1 MRAILQLKPLLT
13 IHLNAK
19 SQSSLK
25 NKITLKNKLNHARI
39 ILEFIPSLI
48 YFLIQK
54 VSVLKHLA
62 PLIHIPFKALWLGT
76 ALSMFLSLNLNA
88 EENPTKTEPK
98 SAKGV
103 KNKPKSPVTKVMM
116 TNCDNIKDFN
126 AKQKEVLKAA
136 YQFGSKENLG
146 YEMAGIAW
154 KESCAGTY
162 KINFSDPSAG
172 IYHAYIPSVLKS
184 YGHNNSPFLRNVM
197 GELLI
202 KDDAFASE
210 VALKELLYWKT
221 RYHDNL
227 KDMIKSYNKGS
238 RWEKNEKAN
247 ADAEKYYEEI
257 QDKIRRL
264 KESKIFD
271 SQSSNDQEL
280 QKSANSNLDLD
291 PIGNA
296 MPQTLAKTETKET
309 QIEETQTQKSQEM
322 KEAASEQAIKKPLEK
337 EKDKPM
343 YFAQINSSADFA
355 PAKKSPKKPAKASPK
370 RSSKNNI
377 SVKNNTKTASKSK
390 EVCKN
395 CSPGQRNAIL
405 ANHITLMQEL

>member
-1 MRAILQLKPLLT
+1 M
-13 IHLNAK
+13 
-19 SQSSLK
+19 
-25 NKITLKNKLNHARI
+25 
-39 ILEFIPSLI
+39 
-48 YFLIQK
+48 
-54 VSVLKHLA
+54 KHLT
-62 PLIHIPFKALWLGT
+62 PLTHTLFKALWLGV
-76 ALSMFLSLNLNA
+76 ALSASLSLAAA
-88 EENPTKTEPK
+88 ESPTKTEPK
-98 SAKGV
+98 PAKGV

-116 TNCDNIKDFN
+116 TNCDNLKDFN
-126 AKQKEVLKAA
+126 TKQKEVLKAA

-154 KESCAGTY
+154 KESCAGVY

-172 IYHAYIPSVLKS
+172 VYHSYIPSVLKS
-184 YGHNNSPFLRNVM
+184 YGHNDSPFLRNVM

-202 KDDAFASE
+202 KDDAFASQ

-238 RWEKNEKAN
+238 RWEKNEKSN
-247 ADAEKYYEEI
+247 AEAEKYYEEI
-257 QDKIRRL
+257 QDRIRRL

-309 QIEETQTQKSQEM
+309 QTEEAQAEKPREM
-322 KEAASEQAIKKPLEK
+322 KEATSEQITNKPEK
-337 EKDKPM
+337 AKDKPM
-343 YFAQINSSADFA
+343 YFAQINSADFTT
-355 PAKKSPKKPAKASPK
+355 AKKSPKKPAKASPK

-377 SVKNNTKTASKSK
+377 KNNVKSNTKTASKK
-390 EVCKN
+390 QEVCKN

>member
-1 MRAILQLKPLLT
+1 M
-13 IHLNAK
+13 
-19 SQSSLK
+19 
-25 NKITLKNKLNHARI
+25 
-39 ILEFIPSLI
+39 
-48 YFLIQK
+48 
-54 VSVLKHLA
+54 KHLT
-62 PLIHIPFKALWLGT
+62 PLTHTIFKALWLGA
-76 ALSMFLSLNLNA
+76 ALSASLSLAAA
-88 EENPTKTEPK
+88 ESPTKTEPK
-98 SAKGV
+98 PAKGV

-126 AKQKEVLKAA
+126 TKQKEVLKSA

-154 KESCAGTY
+154 KESCAGVY

-172 IYHAYIPSVLKS
+172 VYHSYIPSVLKS
-184 YGHNNSPFLRNVM
+184 YGHNDSPFLRNVM

-238 RWEKNEKAN
+238 RWEKNEKSN
-247 ADAEKYYEEI
+247 AEAEKYYEEI
-257 QDKIRRL
+257 QDRIRRL

-271 SQSSNDQEL
+271 SQSNNDQEL

-296 MPQTLAKTETKET
+296 MPQTLAAQKS
-309 QIEETQTQKSQEM
+309 QIEKSQIEQTQAEKSQEM
-322 KEAASEQAIKKPLEK
+322 EEATSEQTKSKPEK
-337 EKDKPM
+337 AKDKPM
-343 YFAQINSSADFA
+343 YFAQINSADFT
-355 PAKKSPKKPAKASPK
+355 PAKKRSQKPAKASQK
-370 RSSKNNI
+370 RSFKNNI
-377 SVKNNTKTASKSK
+377 KNNVKNNAKTASKK
-390 EVCKN
+390 QEVCKN

>member
-1 MRAILQLKPLLT
+1 M
-13 IHLNAK
+13 
-19 SQSSLK
+19 
-25 NKITLKNKLNHARI
+25 
-39 ILEFIPSLI
+39 
-48 YFLIQK
+48 
-54 VSVLKHLA
+54 KHLT
-62 PLIHIPFKALWLGT
+62 PLTHTIFKALLLGT
-76 ALSMFLSLNLNA
+76 ALNASLSLVAA
-88 EENPTKTEPK
+88 ESPTKTEPK
-98 SAKGV
+98 PAKGA

-154 KESCAGTY
+154 KESCAGVY

-172 IYHAYIPSVLKS
+172 VYHSYIPSVLKS
-184 YGHNNSPFLRNVM
+184 YGHNDSPFLRNVM

-238 RWEKNEKAN
+238 RWEKNEKSN

-257 QDKIRRL
+257 QDRIRRL

-296 MPQTLAKTETKET
+296 MPQTLAKTE
-309 QIEETQTQKSQEM
+309 QTQAEKSQEM
-322 KEAASEQAIKKPLEK
+322 KEATSEQTKSKPEK
-337 EKDKPM
+337 AKDKPM
-343 YFAQINSSADFA
+343 YLAQINSADFT
-355 PAKKSPKKPAKASPK
+355 PAKKSPKKPAKVSPK

-377 SVKNNTKTASKSK
+377 KKNNVKNNTKTASKK
-390 EVCKN
+390 QEVCKN

-405 ANHITLMQEL
+405 ANRITLMQEL

>member
-1 MRAILQLKPLLT
+1 M
-13 IHLNAK
+13 
-19 SQSSLK
+19 
-25 NKITLKNKLNHARI
+25 
-39 ILEFIPSLI
+39 
-48 YFLIQK
+48 
-54 VSVLKHLA
+54 KHLT
-62 PLIHIPFKALWLGT
+62 PLTHTIFKALLLGT
-76 ALSMFLSLNLNA
+76 ALSASLSLA
-88 EENPTKTEPK
+88 ATESPTKTEPK
-98 SAKGV
+98 SSKEV

-116 TNCDNIKDFN
+116 TNCDNLKDFN

-154 KESCAGTY
+154 KESCAGVY

-172 IYHAYIPSVLKS
+172 VYHSYIPSVLKS
-184 YGHNNSPFLRNVM
+184 YGHNDSPFLRNVM

-202 KDDAFASE
+202 KNDAFASE

-238 RWEKNEKAN
+238 RWERSEKSN
-247 ADAEKYYEEI
+247 TEAEKYYEEI
-257 QDKIRRL
+257 QDRIRRL

-296 MPQTLAKTETKET
+296 MPQTLAKTEAKET
-309 QIEETQTQKSQEM
+309 QTEKTQAEKSQEM
-322 KEAASEQAIKKPLEK
+322 KEATSEQTTSKPEK
-337 EKDKPM
+337 AKDKPM
-343 YFAQINSSADFA
+343 YLAQINSTDFT
-355 PAKKSPKKPAKASPK
+355 PTKKSPKKPVKVSPK
-370 RSSKNNI
+370 RSPKNN
-377 SVKNNTKTASKSK
+377 KNNVKSSAKTASKK
-390 EVCKN
+390 QEVCKN

>member
-1 MRAILQLKPLLT
+1 M
-13 IHLNAK
+13 
-19 SQSSLK
+19 
-25 NKITLKNKLNHARI
+25 
-39 ILEFIPSLI
+39 
-48 YFLIQK
+48 
-54 VSVLKHLA
+54 KHLT
-62 PLIHIPFKALWLGT
+62 PLTHTIFKALLLGT
-76 ALSMFLSLNLNA
+76 ALSASLSLAAA
-88 EENPTKTEPK
+88 ESPAKTEPK

-116 TNCDNIKDFN
+116 TNCDSIKDFN

-146 YEMAGIAW
+146 YEMASIAW
-154 KESCAGTY
+154 KESCAGVY

-172 IYHAYIPSVLKS
+172 VYHSYIPSVLKS
-184 YGHNNSPFLRNVM
+184 YGHNDSPFLRNVM

-210 VALKELLYWKT
+210 VALKELLYWRT

-227 KDMIKSYNKGS
+227 KGMIKSYNKGS
-238 RWEKNEKAN
+238 RWERSEKSN
-247 ADAEKYYEEI
+247 AEAEKYYEDI
-257 QDKIRRL
+257 QDRIRRL

-296 MPQTLAKTETKET
+296 MPQTLAKTEAKET
-309 QIEETQTQKSQEM
+309 QTEETQAEKSQEV
-322 KEAASEQAIKKPLEK
+322 KEATSEQTKSKPEK
-337 EKDKPM
+337 AKDKPM
-343 YFAQINSSADFA
+343 YLAQINSADFT
-355 PAKKSPKKPAKASPK
+355 PAKKSSQKPAKVSPK
-370 RSSKNNI
+370 RFSKNNI
-377 SVKNNTKTASKSK
+377 NNIKSHPKTASKNSK
-390 EVCKN
+390 KQEVCKN

>member
-1 MRAILQLKPLLT
+1 M
-13 IHLNAK
+13 
-19 SQSSLK
+19 
-25 NKITLKNKLNHARI
+25 
-39 ILEFIPSLI
+39 
-48 YFLIQK
+48 
-54 VSVLKHLA
+54 KHLT
-62 PLIHIPFKALWLGT
+62 PLTHTLFKALWLGT
-76 ALSMFLSLNLNA
+76 VLSASLSLVAA
-88 EENPTKTEPK
+88 ESPTKTEPK

-103 KNKPKSPVTKVMM
+103 KNKPKSPVTNVMM

-154 KESCAGTY
+154 KESCAGVY

-172 IYHAYIPSVLKS
+172 VYHSYIPSVLKS
-184 YGHNNSPFLRNVM
+184 YGHNDSPFLRNVM

-238 RWEKNEKAN
+238 RWEKNEKSN

-296 MPQTLAKTETKET
+296 MPQTLAKTETQKT
-309 QIEETQTQKSQEM
+309 QIEKSQIEEAQTQKSQEM
-322 KEAASEQAIKKPLEK
+322 KEAASERAINKPLEK

-343 YFAQINSSADFA
+343 YFAQINNADFA

-377 SVKNNTKTASKSK
+377 SVKSNTKTASKSK

>member
-1 MRAILQLKPLLT
+1 M
-13 IHLNAK
+13 
-19 SQSSLK
+19 
-25 NKITLKNKLNHARI
+25 
-39 ILEFIPSLI
+39 
-48 YFLIQK
+48 
-54 VSVLKHLA
+54 KHLT
-62 PLIHIPFKALWLGT
+62 PLTHTIFKALWLGT
-76 ALSMFLSLNLNA
+76 ALSASLSLSA
-88 EENPTKTEPK
+88 TESPTKTEPK

-154 KESCAGTY
+154 KESCAGVY

-172 IYHAYIPSVLKS
+172 VYHSYIPSVLKS
-184 YGHNNSPFLRNVM
+184 YGHNDSPFLRNVM

-238 RWEKNEKAN
+238 RWEKNEKSN
-247 ADAEKYYEEI
+247 ADAEKYYKEI
-257 QDKIRRL
+257 QDRIRRL

-291 PIGNA
+291 PIGST
-296 MPQTLAKTETKET
+296 MPQTLAAQKS
-309 QIEETQTQKSQEM
+309 QIEKSQIEQTQAEKSQEM
-322 KEAASEQAIKKPLEK
+322 EEATSEQTTSKPEK
-337 EKDKPM
+337 AKDKPM
-343 YFAQINSSADFA
+343 YLAQINSADFT
-355 PAKKSPKKPAKASPK
+355 PAKKSPKKPAKVSSK
-370 RSSKNNI
+370 RSHKNNI
-377 SVKNNTKTASKSK
+377 KNNVKSNTKTASKK
-390 EVCKN
+390 QEVCKN

>member
-1 MRAILQLKPLLT
+1 M
-13 IHLNAK
+13 
-19 SQSSLK
+19 
-25 NKITLKNKLNHARI
+25 
-39 ILEFIPSLI
+39 
-48 YFLIQK
+48 
-54 VSVLKHLA
+54 KHLT
-62 PLIHIPFKALWLGT
+62 PLTHTLFKALWLGAT
-76 ALSMFLSLNLNA
+76 LSASLSLSA
-88 EENPTKTEPK
+88 TENPTKTEPK
-98 SAKGV
+98 PAKGV

-116 TNCDNIKDFN
+116 TNCDNLKDFN

-257 QDKIRRL
+257 QDRIRRL

-296 MPQTLAKTETKET
+296 MPQTLAQTETKKT
-309 QIEETQTQKSQEM
+309 QIEETQAEKPQEM
-322 KEAASEQAIKKPLEK
+322 KEATSEQITNKPEK
-337 EKDKPM
+337 AKDKPM
-343 YFAQINSSADFA
+343 YLAQINSADFA

-370 RSSKNNI
+370 HSTKNNF
-377 SVKNNTKTASKSK
+377 KNNVKSSTKTASKSK

>member
-1 MRAILQLKPLLT
+1 M
-13 IHLNAK
+13 
-19 SQSSLK
+19 
-25 NKITLKNKLNHARI
+25 
-39 ILEFIPSLI
+39 
-48 YFLIQK
+48 
-54 VSVLKHLA
+54 KHLT
-62 PLIHIPFKALWLGT
+62 PLTHTLFKALWLGT
-76 ALSMFLSLNLNA
+76 VLSASLSLVAA
-88 EENPTKTEPK
+88 ESPTKTEPK
-98 SAKGV
+98 PAKGV

-116 TNCDNIKDFN
+116 TNCDNLKDFN

-154 KESCAGTY
+154 KESCAGVY

-172 IYHAYIPSVLKS
+172 VYHSYIPSVLKS
-184 YGHNNSPFLRNVM
+184 YGHNDSPFLRNVM

-238 RWEKNEKAN
+238 RWEKNEKSN

-257 QDKIRRL
+257 QDRIRRL

-296 MPQTLAKTETKET
+296 MPQTLAAQKSQIEKS
-309 QIEETQTQKSQEM
+309 QIEETQAEKPQEM
-322 KEAASEQAIKKPLEK
+322 KEATSEQTANKPEK
-337 EKDKPM
+337 AKDKPM
-343 YFAQINSSADFA
+343 YLAQINSTDFT
-355 PAKKSPKKPAKASPK
+355 PAKKSPKKPAKVSPK

-377 SVKNNTKTASKSK
+377 NNTKSHAKTASKNSK
-390 EVCKN
+390 KQEVCKN

>member
-1 MRAILQLKPLLT
+1 M
-13 IHLNAK
+13 
-19 SQSSLK
+19 
-25 NKITLKNKLNHARI
+25 
-39 ILEFIPSLI
+39 
-48 YFLIQK
+48 
-54 VSVLKHLA
+54 KHLT
-62 PLIHIPFKALWLGT
+62 PLTHTIFKALLLGT
-76 ALSMFLSLNLNA
+76 ALSASLSLA
-88 EENPTKTEPK
+88 ATESPTKTEPK

-103 KNKPKSPVTKVMM
+103 KNKLKSPVTKVMM
-116 TNCDNIKDFN
+116 TNCDSIKDFN

-154 KESCAGTY
+154 KESCAGVY

-172 IYHAYIPSVLKS
+172 VYHSYIPSVLKS
-184 YGHNNSPFLRNVM
+184 YGHNDSPFLRNVM

-202 KDDAFASE
+202 KNDAFASE

-238 RWEKNEKAN
+238 RWEKNEKSN

-257 QDKIRRL
+257 QDRIRRL

-296 MPQTLAKTETKET
+296 MPQTLAKTEAKET
-309 QIEETQTQKSQEM
+309 QTEQTQAEKSQEM
-322 KEAASEQAIKKPLEK
+322 KEATSEQTTSKPEK
-337 EKDKPM
+337 AKDKPM
-343 YFAQINSSADFA
+343 YLAQINSTDFT
-355 PAKKSPKKPAKASPK
+355 PAKKSPKKTAKVSPK
-370 RSSKNNI
+370 RTPKNNKNN
-377 SVKNNTKTASKSK
+377 VKSNTKTASKK
-390 EVCKN
+390 QEVCKN

>member
-1 MRAILQLKPLLT
+1 M
-13 IHLNAK
+13 
-19 SQSSLK
+19 
-25 NKITLKNKLNHARI
+25 
-39 ILEFIPSLI
+39 
-48 YFLIQK
+48 
-54 VSVLKHLA
+54 KHLT
-62 PLIHIPFKALWLGT
+62 PLTHTLFKALWLGA
-76 ALSMFLSLNLNA
+76 ALNASLSLVAA
-88 EENPTKTEPK
+88 ESPTKTESKPT
-98 SAKGV
+98 KGV

-116 TNCDNIKDFN
+116 TNCDNLKDFN

-154 KESCAGTY
+154 KESCAGVY

-172 IYHAYIPSVLKS
+172 VYHSYIPSVLKS
-184 YGHNNSPFLRNVM
+184 YGHNDSPFLRNVM

-202 KDDAFASE
+202 KDDAFASQ

-238 RWEKNEKAN
+238 RWEKNEKSN

-257 QDKIRRL
+257 QDRIRRL

-280 QKSANSNLDLD
+280 QKSINSNLDLD

-296 MPQTLAKTETKET
+296 MPQTLAQTETKKT
-309 QIEETQTQKSQEM
+309 QIEETQAEKPQEM
-322 KEAASEQAIKKPLEK
+322 KKTTSEQITNKPEK
-337 EKDKPM
+337 AKDKPM
-343 YFAQINSSADFA
+343 YLAQINSTDFT
-355 PAKKSPKKPAKASPK
+355 PAKKSPKKPAKVSQK
-370 RSSKNNI
+370 RTPKNNI
-377 SVKNNTKTASKSK
+377 KNNTKSHAKTASKNSKNK

>member
-1 MRAILQLKPLLT
+1 M
-13 IHLNAK
+13 
-19 SQSSLK
+19 
-25 NKITLKNKLNHARI
+25 
-39 ILEFIPSLI
+39 
-48 YFLIQK
+48 
-54 VSVLKHLA
+54 KHLT
-62 PLIHIPFKALWLGT
+62 PLTHTLFKALWLGT
-76 ALSMFLSLNLNA
+76 VLSASLSLVAA
-88 EENPTKTEPK
+88 ESPTKTEPK
-98 SAKGV
+98 PAKGV

-116 TNCDNIKDFN
+116 TNCDNLKDFN

-154 KESCAGTY
+154 KESCAGVY

-172 IYHAYIPSVLKS
+172 VYHSYIPSVLKS
-184 YGHNNSPFLRNVM
+184 YGHNDSPFLRNVM

-202 KDDAFASE
+202 KDDAFASQ

-238 RWEKNEKAN
+238 RWEKNEKSN
-247 ADAEKYYEEI
+247 AEAEKYYEEI
-257 QDKIRRL
+257 QDRIRRL

-296 MPQTLAKTETKET
+296 MPQTLAAQKT
-309 QIEETQTQKSQEM
+309 QIEKSQTEETQAEKSQEM
-322 KEAASEQAIKKPLEK
+322 KEATSEQTASKPEK
-337 EKDKPM
+337 AKDKPM
-343 YFAQINSSADFA
+343 YLAQINSADFT

-377 SVKNNTKTASKSK
+377 KNNVKSNTKTASKSK

>member
-1 MRAILQLKPLLT
+1 M
-13 IHLNAK
+13 
-19 SQSSLK
+19 
-25 NKITLKNKLNHARI
+25 
-39 ILEFIPSLI
+39 
-48 YFLIQK
+48 
-54 VSVLKHLA
+54 KHLT
-62 PLIHIPFKALWLGT
+62 PLTHTLFKALWLGVV
-76 ALSMFLSLNLNA
+76 LSVSLSLVAA
-88 EENPTKTEPK
+88 ESPTKTEPK
-98 SAKGV
+98 PAKGV

-116 TNCDNIKDFN
+116 TNCDNLKDFN

-154 KESCAGTY
+154 KESCAGVY

-172 IYHAYIPSVLKS
+172 VYHSYIPSVLKS
-184 YGHNNSPFLRNVM
+184 YGHNDSPFLRNVM

-227 KDMIKSYNKGS
+227 KDIIKSYNKGS
-238 RWEKNEKAN
+238 RWEKNEKSN

-257 QDKIRRL
+257 QDRIRRL

-322 KEAASEQAIKKPLEK
+322 KEATSEQTANKPEK
-337 EKDKPM
+337 AKDKPM
-343 YFAQINSSADFA
+343 YLAQINSTDFT
-355 PAKKSPKKPAKASPK
+355 PTKKSPKKPAKASPK

-377 SVKNNTKTASKSK
+377 NNIKSHTKTASKNSK
-390 EVCKN
+390 KQEVCKN

>member
-1 MRAILQLKPLLT
+1 M
-13 IHLNAK
+13 
-19 SQSSLK
+19 
-25 NKITLKNKLNHARI
+25 
-39 ILEFIPSLI
+39 
-48 YFLIQK
+48 
-54 VSVLKHLA
+54 KHLT
-62 PLIHIPFKALWLGT
+62 PLTHTIFKALLLGT
-76 ALSMFLSLNLNA
+76 ALSTFLSLNLNA
-88 EENPTKTEPK
+88 EESPTKTEPK
-98 SAKGV
+98 PAKGV

-116 TNCDNIKDFN
+116 TNCDNLKDFN

-257 QDKIRRL
+257 QDRIRRL

-309 QIEETQTQKSQEM
+309 QIEEAQTQKPQEM

-343 YFAQINSSADFA
+343 YFAQINSSDFTS
-355 PAKKSPKKPAKASPK
+355 AKKSPKKPAKASPK
-370 RSSKNNI
+370 RSSKNNTK
-377 SVKNNTKTASKSK
+377 SHAKTASKNSK
-390 EVCKN
+390 NKEMCKN

>member
-1 MRAILQLKPLLT
+1 M
-13 IHLNAK
+13 
-19 SQSSLK
+19 
-25 NKITLKNKLNHARI
+25 
-39 ILEFIPSLI
+39 
-48 YFLIQK
+48 
-54 VSVLKHLA
+54 KHLT
-62 PLIHIPFKALWLGT
+62 PLTHTIFKALLLGT
-76 ALSMFLSLNLNA
+76 ALNASLSLA
-88 EENPTKTEPK
+88 ATESPTKTEPK
-98 SAKGV
+98 PAKGV

-116 TNCDNIKDFN
+116 TNCDNLKDFN

-154 KESCAGTY
+154 KESCAGVY

-172 IYHAYIPSVLKS
+172 VYHSYIPSVLKS
-184 YGHNNSPFLRNVM
+184 YGHNDSPFLRNVM

-238 RWEKNEKAN
+238 RWEKNEKSN

-296 MPQTLAKTETKET
+296 MPQALIAKET
-309 QIEETQTQKSQEM
+309 QIEETQAEKPQEM
-322 KEAASEQAIKKPLEK
+322 KEVTSEQTTSKPEK
-337 EKDKPM
+337 AKDKPM
-343 YFAQINSSADFA
+343 YFAQINSADFT
-355 PAKKSPKKPAKASPK
+355 PAKKSPKKPAKVNQK

-377 SVKNNTKTASKSK
+377 KNNTKNNTKTASKK
-390 EVCKN
+390 QEVCKN

>member
-1 MRAILQLKPLLT
+1 M
-13 IHLNAK
+13 
-19 SQSSLK
+19 
-25 NKITLKNKLNHARI
+25 
-39 ILEFIPSLI
+39 
-48 YFLIQK
+48 
-54 VSVLKHLA
+54 KHLT
-62 PLIHIPFKALWLGT
+62 PLTHTLFKALWLGA
-76 ALSMFLSLNLNA
+76 ALSTSLSLVAA
-88 EENPTKTEPK
+88 ESPTKTEPK
-98 SAKGV
+98 PTKGV

-116 TNCDNIKDFN
+116 TNCDNLKDFN

-154 KESCAGTY
+154 KESCAGVY

-172 IYHAYIPSVLKS
+172 VYHSYIPSVLKS
-184 YGHNNSPFLRNVM
+184 YGHNDSPFLRNVM

-238 RWEKNEKAN
+238 RWEKNEKSN

-257 QDKIRRL
+257 QDRIRRL

-271 SQSSNDQEL
+271 SQSSNDQKL

-296 MPQTLAKTETKET
+296 MPQTLATQKSQIEKS
-309 QIEETQTQKSQEM
+309 QIEETQAEKPQEM
-322 KEAASEQAIKKPLEK
+322 KEATSEQITNKPEK
-337 EKDKPM
+337 AKDKPM
-343 YFAQINSSADFA
+343 YLAQISSADFT
-355 PAKKSPKKPAKASPK
+355 PTKKSPKKPAKASPK

-377 SVKNNTKTASKSK
+377 NNIKSHTKTASKNSKNK

>member
-1 MRAILQLKPLLT
+1 M
-13 IHLNAK
+13 
-19 SQSSLK
+19 
-25 NKITLKNKLNHARI
+25 
-39 ILEFIPSLI
+39 
-48 YFLIQK
+48 
-54 VSVLKHLA
+54 KHLT
-62 PLIHIPFKALWLGT
+62 PLTHTIFKALLLGT
-76 ALSMFLSLNLNA
+76 ALSASLSLVAA
-88 EENPTKTEPK
+88 ESPTKTESKP
-98 SAKGV
+98 AKGV

-154 KESCAGTY
+154 KESCAGVY

-172 IYHAYIPSVLKS
+172 VYHSYIPSVLKS
-184 YGHNNSPFLRNVM
+184 YGHNDSPFLRNVM

-238 RWEKNEKAN
+238 RWEKNEKSN

-257 QDKIRRL
+257 QDRIRRL

-280 QKSANSNLDLD
+280 QKSASSNLDLD

-296 MPQTLAKTETKET
+296 MPQTLATQKSQIEKS
-309 QIEETQTQKSQEM
+309 QIEETQAEKPQEM
-322 KEAASEQAIKKPLEK
+322 KEATSEQTTNKPEK
-337 EKDKPM
+337 AKDKPM
-343 YFAQINSSADFA
+343 YLAQINSTDFT
-355 PAKKSPKKPAKASPK
+355 PAKKSPKKPAKVSQK
-370 RSSKNNI
+370 RSFKNN
-377 SVKNNTKTASKSK
+377 VKNNTKNNTKTASKK
-390 EVCKN
+390 QEVCKN

-405 ANHITLMQEL
+405 ANRITLMQEL

>member
-1 MRAILQLKPLLT
+1 M
-13 IHLNAK
+13 
-19 SQSSLK
+19 
-25 NKITLKNKLNHARI
+25 
-39 ILEFIPSLI
+39 
-48 YFLIQK
+48 
-54 VSVLKHLA
+54 KHLA
-62 PLIHIPFKALWLGT
+62 PLIHIPFKALWLGA
-76 ALSMFLSLNLNA
+76 ALSAFLSLNLNA

-154 KESCAGTY
+154 KESCAGVY

-172 IYHAYIPSVLKS
+172 VYHSYIPSVLKS
-184 YGHNNSPFLRNVM
+184 YGHNDSPFLRNVM

-202 KDDAFASE
+202 KDDAFASQ

-238 RWEKNEKAN
+238 RWEKNEKSN

-257 QDKIRRL
+257 QDRIRRL

-296 MPQTLAKTETKET
+296 MPQTLAAQKSQIEKSQIEKSQIEKSQIEKS
-309 QIEETQTQKSQEM
+309 QIEETQAEKPQEM
-322 KEAASEQAIKKPLEK
+322 KEATSEQTTNKPEK
-337 EKDKPM
+337 AKDKPM
-343 YFAQINSSADFA
+343 YFAQISSTDFT

-377 SVKNNTKTASKSK
+377 NNIKSHTKTASKSK

>member
-1 MRAILQLKPLLT
+1 M
-13 IHLNAK
+13 
-19 SQSSLK
+19 
-25 NKITLKNKLNHARI
+25 
-39 ILEFIPSLI
+39 
-48 YFLIQK
+48 
-54 VSVLKHLA
+54 KHLT
-62 PLIHIPFKALWLGT
+62 PLTHTIFKALLLGT
-76 ALSMFLSLNLNA
+76 ALSASLNLA
-88 EENPTKTEPK
+88 ATESPTKTEPK

-126 AKQKEVLKAA
+126 AKQKEVLKTA

-154 KESCAGTY
+154 KESCAGVY

-172 IYHAYIPSVLKS
+172 VYHSYIPSVLKS

-238 RWEKNEKAN
+238 RWEKNEKSN
-247 ADAEKYYEEI
+247 ADAEKYYEDI
-257 QDKIRRL
+257 QDRIRRL

-296 MPQTLAKTETKET
+296 MPQTLIAKET
-309 QIEETQTQKSQEM
+309 QTEKTQTEQTQAEKSQEM
-322 KEAASEQAIKKPLEK
+322 KETTSEQTTSKPEK
-337 EKDKPM
+337 AKDKPM
-343 YFAQINSSADFA
+343 YLAQINNADSI
-355 PAKKSPKKPAKASPK
+355 PTKKSPKKPAKVSQK
-370 RSSKNNI
+370 RPKNN
-377 SVKNNTKTASKSK
+377 KNNAKSSTKTASKK
-390 EVCKN
+390 QEVCKN
-395 CSPGQRNAIL
+395 CSLGQRNAIL

>member
-1 MRAILQLKPLLT
+1 M
-13 IHLNAK
+13 
-19 SQSSLK
+19 
-25 NKITLKNKLNHARI
+25 
-39 ILEFIPSLI
+39 
-48 YFLIQK
+48 
-54 VSVLKHLA
+54 KHLT
-62 PLIHIPFKALWLGT
+62 PLTHTLFKALWLGA
-76 ALSMFLSLNLNA
+76 ALSASLSLAAA
-88 EENPTKTEPK
+88 ESPTKTEPK
-98 SAKGV
+98 PAKGV

-116 TNCDNIKDFN
+116 TNCDNLKDFN

-154 KESCAGTY
+154 KESCAGVY

-172 IYHAYIPSVLKS
+172 VYHSYIPSVLKS
-184 YGHNNSPFLRNVM
+184 YGHNDSPFLRNVM

-202 KDDAFASE
+202 KDDAFASQ

-238 RWEKNEKAN
+238 RWEKNEKSN

-257 QDKIRRL
+257 QDRIRRL

-296 MPQTLAKTETKET
+296 MPQTLAAQKS
-309 QIEETQTQKSQEM
+309 QIEKSQTEETQAEKSQEM
-322 KEAASEQAIKKPLEK
+322 KEATSEQTKSKPEK
-337 EKDKPM
+337 AKDKPM
-343 YFAQINSSADFA
+343 YLAQISSADFT

-377 SVKNNTKTASKSK
+377 KNNVKSNTKTASKK
-390 EVCKN
+390 QEVCKN

>member
-1 MRAILQLKPLLT
+1 M
-13 IHLNAK
+13 
-19 SQSSLK
+19 
-25 NKITLKNKLNHARI
+25 
-39 ILEFIPSLI
+39 
-48 YFLIQK
+48 
-54 VSVLKHLA
+54 KHLT
-62 PLIHIPFKALWLGT
+62 PLTHTLFKALWLGA
-76 ALSMFLSLNLNA
+76 ALNASLSLVAA
-88 EENPTKTEPK
+88 ESPTKTEPK
-98 SAKGV
+98 PAKGV

-116 TNCDNIKDFN
+116 TNCDNLKDFN

-154 KESCAGTY
+154 KESCAGVY

-172 IYHAYIPSVLKS
+172 VYHSYIPSVLKS
-184 YGHNNSPFLRNVM
+184 YGHNDSPFLRNVM

-238 RWEKNEKAN
+238 RWEKNEKSN

-296 MPQTLAKTETKET
+296 MPQTLA
-309 QIEETQTQKSQEM
+309 TQKSQIEKSQTEETQAEKPREM
-322 KEAASEQAIKKPLEK
+322 KEATSEQTANKPEK
-337 EKDKPM
+337 AKDKPM
-343 YFAQINSSADFA
+343 YFAQINSADFT
-355 PAKKSPKKPAKASPK
+355 PAKKSSKKPAKASPK
-370 RSSKNNI
+370 RSSKNNTK
-377 SVKNNTKTASKSK
+377 SHAKTASKNSKSK

-405 ANHITLMQEL
+405 ANRITLMQEL

>member
-1 MRAILQLKPLLT
+1 M
-13 IHLNAK
+13 
-19 SQSSLK
+19 
-25 NKITLKNKLNHARI
+25 
-39 ILEFIPSLI
+39 
-48 YFLIQK
+48 
-54 VSVLKHLA
+54 KHLT
-62 PLIHIPFKALWLGT
+62 PLTHTIFKALLLGT
-76 ALSMFLSLNLNA
+76 ALSASLSLA
-88 EENPTKTEPK
+88 ATESPTKTEPK
-98 SAKGV
+98 PAKGV

-154 KESCAGTY
+154 KESCAGVY

-238 RWEKNEKAN
+238 RWERSEKSN

-296 MPQTLAKTETKET
+296 MPQTLATQKSQIEKS
-309 QIEETQTQKSQEM
+309 QIEETQAEKPQEM
-322 KEAASEQAIKKPLEK
+322 KEATSEQTKSKPEK
-337 EKDKPM
+337 AKDKSM
-343 YFAQINSSADFA
+343 YLAQINSTDFT
-355 PAKKSPKKPAKASPK
+355 PAKKSPKKPAKVSQK
-370 RSSKNNI
+370 RSFKNNI
-377 SVKNNTKTASKSK
+377 KNNVKNNAKTASKK
-390 EVCKN
+390 QEVCKN

-405 ANHITLMQEL
+405 ANRITLMQEL

>member
-1 MRAILQLKPLLT
+1 M
-13 IHLNAK
+13 
-19 SQSSLK
+19 
-25 NKITLKNKLNHARI
+25 
-39 ILEFIPSLI
+39 
-48 YFLIQK
+48 
-54 VSVLKHLA
+54 KHLT
-62 PLIHIPFKALWLGT
+62 PLTHTIFKALLLGT
-76 ALSMFLSLNLNA
+76 ALSASLSLA
-88 EENPTKTEPK
+88 ATESPTKTEPK

-103 KNKPKSPVTKVMM
+103 KNKLKSPVTKVMM
-116 TNCDNIKDFN
+116 TNCDSIKDFN

-154 KESCAGTY
+154 KESCAGVY

-172 IYHAYIPSVLKS
+172 VYHSYIPSVLKS
-184 YGHNNSPFLRNVM
+184 YGHNDSPFLRNVM

-238 RWEKNEKAN
+238 RWEKNEKSN

-257 QDKIRRL
+257 QDRIRRL

-296 MPQTLAKTETKET
+296 MPQTLIAKET
-309 QIEETQTQKSQEM
+309 QTEKSQGM
-322 KEAASEQAIKKPLEK
+322 KEATSEQTTSKPEK
-337 EKDKPM
+337 AKDKPM
-343 YFAQINSSADFA
+343 YLTQINSTDFT
-355 PAKKSPKKPAKASPK
+355 PAKKSPKKPAKVSQKRSPK
-370 RSSKNNI
+370 NNKNN
-377 SVKNNTKTASKSK
+377 VKSSTKTASKK
-390 EVCKN
+390 QEVCKN

-405 ANHITLMQEL
+405 ANRITLMQEL

>member
-1 MRAILQLKPLLT
+1 M
-13 IHLNAK
+13 
-19 SQSSLK
+19 
-25 NKITLKNKLNHARI
+25 
-39 ILEFIPSLI
+39 
-48 YFLIQK
+48 
-54 VSVLKHLA
+54 KHLT
-62 PLIHIPFKALWLGT
+62 PLTHTLFKALWLGA
-76 ALSMFLSLNLNA
+76 ALSASLSLVAA
-88 EENPTKTEPK
+88 ESPTRTEPK
-98 SAKGV
+98 PAKGV

-154 KESCAGTY
+154 KESCAGVY

-172 IYHAYIPSVLKS
+172 VYHSYIPSVLKS
-184 YGHNNSPFLRNVM
+184 YGHNDSPFLRNVM

-238 RWEKNEKAN
+238 RWEKNEKSN
-247 ADAEKYYEEI
+247 AEAEKYYEEI
-257 QDKIRRL
+257 QDRIRRL

-296 MPQTLAKTETKET
+296 MPQALAAKET
-309 QIEETQTQKSQEM
+309 QTEETQAEKSQEM
-322 KEAASEQAIKKPLEK
+322 KEATSEQTKSKLEK
-337 EKDKPM
+337 AKDKPV
-343 YFAQINSSADFA
+343 YLAQINSADFT
-355 PAKKSPKKPAKASPK
+355 PAKKSHQKPAKVSQK

-377 SVKNNTKTASKSK
+377 KNNTKSNTKTASKNSKNK

-405 ANHITLMQEL
+405 ANRITLMQEL

>member
-1 MRAILQLKPLLT
+1 M
-13 IHLNAK
+13 
-19 SQSSLK
+19 
-25 NKITLKNKLNHARI
+25 
-39 ILEFIPSLI
+39 
-48 YFLIQK
+48 
-54 VSVLKHLA
+54 KHLT
-62 PLIHIPFKALWLGT
+62 PLTHTLFKALWLGV
-76 ALSMFLSLNLNA
+76 ALSASLSLSA
-88 EENPTKTEPK
+88 TESPTKTEPK
-98 SAKGV
+98 PTKGV

-116 TNCDNIKDFN
+116 TNCDNLKDFN

-154 KESCAGTY
+154 KESCAGVY

-172 IYHAYIPSVLKS
+172 IYHSYIPSVLKS

-257 QDKIRRL
+257 QDRIRRL

-296 MPQTLAKTETKET
+296 MPQTLAQTETKKT
-309 QIEETQTQKSQEM
+309 QIEETQAEKPQEM
-322 KEAASEQAIKKPLEK
+322 KEATSEQITNKPEK
-337 EKDKPM
+337 AKDKPM
-343 YFAQINSSADFA
+343 YFAQINSTDFT

-377 SVKNNTKTASKSK
+377 SVKNNTKTASKNSKNK

>member
-1 MRAILQLKPLLT
+1 M
-13 IHLNAK
+13 
-19 SQSSLK
+19 
-25 NKITLKNKLNHARI
+25 
-39 ILEFIPSLI
+39 
-48 YFLIQK
+48 
-54 VSVLKHLA
+54 KHLT
-62 PLIHIPFKALWLGT
+62 PLTHTLFKALWLGV
-76 ALSMFLSLNLNA
+76 ALSASLSLVA
-88 EENPTKTEPK
+88 AENPTKTEPK
-98 SAKGV
+98 PTKGV

-116 TNCDNIKDFN
+116 TNCDNLKDFN

-154 KESCAGTY
+154 KESCAGVY

-172 IYHAYIPSVLKS
+172 IYHSYIPSVLKS

-238 RWEKNEKAN
+238 RWEKNEKSN
-247 ADAEKYYEEI
+247 AEAEKYYEEI
-257 QDKIRRL
+257 QDRIRRL

-309 QIEETQTQKSQEM
+309 QTEETQEM
-322 KEAASEQAIKKPLEK
+322 KEATSEQITNKPEK
-337 EKDKPM
+337 AKDKPM
-343 YFAQINSSADFA
+343 YLAQNNSADFV
-355 PAKKSPKKPAKASPK
+355 PAKKSPKKPAKANPK

-377 SVKNNTKTASKSK
+377 SVKNNTKTASKNSKNK

>member
-1 MRAILQLKPLLT
+1 M
-13 IHLNAK
+13 
-19 SQSSLK
+19 
-25 NKITLKNKLNHARI
+25 
-39 ILEFIPSLI
+39 
-48 YFLIQK
+48 
-54 VSVLKHLA
+54 KHLT
-62 PLIHIPFKALWLGT
+62 PLTHTIFKALLLGT
-76 ALSMFLSLNLNA
+76 ALSASLSLA
-88 EENPTKTEPK
+88 ATESPTKTEPK

-103 KNKPKSPVTKVMM
+103 KNKLKSPVTKVMM
-116 TNCDNIKDFN
+116 TNCDSIKGFN

-154 KESCAGTY
+154 KESCAGVY

-172 IYHAYIPSVLKS
+172 VYHSYIPSVLKS
-184 YGHNNSPFLRNVM
+184 YGHNDSPFLHNVM

-202 KDDAFASE
+202 KNDAFASE

-238 RWEKNEKAN
+238 RWEKNEKSN
-247 ADAEKYYEEI
+247 ADAEKYYEDI
-257 QDKIRRL
+257 QDRIRRL

-296 MPQTLAKTETKET
+296 MPQTLATKET
-309 QIEETQTQKSQEM
+309 QTEQTQAEKSQEM
-322 KEAASEQAIKKPLEK
+322 KEATSEQTTSKPEK
-337 EKDKPM
+337 AKDKPM
-343 YFAQINSSADFA
+343 YLAQINSTDFT
-355 PAKKSPKKPAKASPK
+355 PAKKSPKKPAKVSQKRSPK
-370 RSSKNNI
+370 NNKNNAK
-377 SVKNNTKTASKSK
+377 SSTKTASKK
-390 EVCKN
+390 QEVCKN

>member
-1 MRAILQLKPLLT
+1 M
-13 IHLNAK
+13 
-19 SQSSLK
+19 
-25 NKITLKNKLNHARI
+25 
-39 ILEFIPSLI
+39 
-48 YFLIQK
+48 
-54 VSVLKHLA
+54 KHLT
-62 PLIHIPFKALWLGT
+62 PLTHTLFKALWLGV
-76 ALSMFLSLNLNA
+76 ALSASLSLVA
-88 EENPTKTEPK
+88 AENPTKTEPK
-98 SAKGV
+98 PAKGA
-103 KNKPKSPVTKVMM
+103 KNKPKSPITKVMM
-116 TNCDNIKDFN
+116 TNCDNLKDFN

-154 KESCAGTY
+154 KESCAGVY

-172 IYHAYIPSVLKS
+172 VYHSYIPSVLKS

-247 ADAEKYYEEI
+247 ADAEKYYEDI

-322 KEAASEQAIKKPLEK
+322 KEAASERAIKKPLEK

-343 YFAQINSSADFA
+343 YFAQINSADFA

-370 RSSKNNI
+370 HSSKNKNNI
-377 SVKNNTKTASKSK
+377 SVKNNTKTASKK
-390 EVCKN
+390 QEVCKN

>member
-1 MRAILQLKPLLT
+1 M
-13 IHLNAK
+13 
-19 SQSSLK
+19 
-25 NKITLKNKLNHARI
+25 
-39 ILEFIPSLI
+39 
-48 YFLIQK
+48 
-54 VSVLKHLA
+54 KHLT
-62 PLIHIPFKALWLGT
+62 PLTQTIFKALLLGT
-76 ALSMFLSLNLNA
+76 VLSASLSLVAA
-88 EENPTKTEPK
+88 ESPAKTEPK

-154 KESCAGTY
+154 KESCAGVY

-172 IYHAYIPSVLKS
+172 VYHSYIPSVLKS
-184 YGHNNSPFLRNVM
+184 YGHNDSPFLRNVM

-238 RWEKNEKAN
+238 RWEKNEKSN

-257 QDKIRRL
+257 QDRIRRL

-296 MPQTLAKTETKET
+296 MPQTLAAQKSQIEKS
-309 QIEETQTQKSQEM
+309 QIEETQAEKSQEM
-322 KEAASEQAIKKPLEK
+322 KDATSEQTKSKPEK
-337 EKDKPM
+337 AKDKPM
-343 YFAQINSSADFA
+343 YFAQINSADFTS
-355 PAKKSPKKPAKASPK
+355 AKKSPKKPAKANLK

-377 SVKNNTKTASKSK
+377 NNIKSHTKTASKK
-390 EVCKN
+390 QEVCKN

>member
-1 MRAILQLKPLLT
+1 M
-13 IHLNAK
+13 
-19 SQSSLK
+19 
-25 NKITLKNKLNHARI
+25 
-39 ILEFIPSLI
+39 
-48 YFLIQK
+48 
-54 VSVLKHLA
+54 KHLT
-62 PLIHIPFKALWLGT
+62 PLTHTLFKALWLGA
-76 ALSMFLSLNLNA
+76 ALSASLSLVAA
-88 EENPTKTEPK
+88 ESPTKTEPK
-98 SAKGV
+98 PAKGV

-116 TNCDNIKDFN
+116 TNCDNLKDFN

-154 KESCAGTY
+154 KESCAGVY

-172 IYHAYIPSVLKS
+172 VYHSYIPSVLKS
-184 YGHNNSPFLRNVM
+184 YGHNDSPFLRNVM

-202 KDDAFASE
+202 KDDAFASD

-227 KDMIKSYNKGS
+227 KNMIKSYNKGS
-238 RWEKNEKAN
+238 RWERSEKSN
-247 ADAEKYYEEI
+247 AEAEKYYEEI
-257 QDKIRRL
+257 QDRIRRL

-296 MPQTLAKTETKET
+296 MPQTLAAQKSQIEKS
-309 QIEETQTQKSQEM
+309 QIEETQAEKPQEM
-322 KEAASEQAIKKPLEK
+322 KETTSEQITNKPEK
-337 EKDKPM
+337 AKDKPM
-343 YFAQINSSADFA
+343 YFAQINSTDFT

-370 RSSKNNI
+370 RFSKNNTNN
-377 SVKNNTKTASKSK
+377 VKSNAKTASKNSKSK

>member
-1 MRAILQLKPLLT
+1 M
-13 IHLNAK
+13 
-19 SQSSLK
+19 
-25 NKITLKNKLNHARI
+25 
-39 ILEFIPSLI
+39 
-48 YFLIQK
+48 
-54 VSVLKHLA
+54 SVLKHLA

-76 ALSMFLSLNLNA
+76 ALSVFLSLNLNA
-88 EENPTKTEPK
+88 EESPTKTEPK
-98 SAKGV
+98 PAKGV

-116 TNCDNIKDFN
+116 TNCDNLKDFN

-238 RWEKNEKAN
+238 HWEKNEKSN

-257 QDKIRRL
+257 QDRIRRL

-322 KEAASEQAIKKPLEK
+322 KEATSEQITNKPEK

-343 YFAQINSSADFA
+343 YLAQINSADFT
-355 PAKKSPKKPAKASPK
+355 PAKKSPKKPAKVSPK
-370 RSSKNNI
+370 RSPKNNI
-377 SVKNNTKTASKSK
+377 NNTKSNAKTASKNSKNK

-405 ANHITLMQEL
+405 ANHITIMQEL

>member
-1 MRAILQLKPLLT
+1 M
-13 IHLNAK
+13 
-19 SQSSLK
+19 
-25 NKITLKNKLNHARI
+25 
-39 ILEFIPSLI
+39 
-48 YFLIQK
+48 
-54 VSVLKHLA
+54 KHLT
-62 PLIHIPFKALWLGT
+62 PLTHTLFKALWLGT
-76 ALSMFLSLNLNA
+76 VLSTSLSLVAA
-88 EENPTKTEPK
+88 ESPTKTEPK
-98 SAKGV
+98 PAKGV

-154 KESCAGTY
+154 KESCAGVY

-172 IYHAYIPSVLKS
+172 VYHSYIPSVLKS
-184 YGHNNSPFLRNVM
+184 YGHNDSPFLRNVM

-238 RWEKNEKAN
+238 RWEKNEKSN

-257 QDKIRRL
+257 QDRIRRL

-296 MPQTLAKTETKET
+296 MPQALIAKET
-309 QIEETQTQKSQEM
+309 QTEETQAEKSQEM
-322 KEAASEQAIKKPLEK
+322 KEATSEQTTSKPEK
-337 EKDKPM
+337 AKDKPM
-343 YFAQINSSADFA
+343 YLAQINSADFT
-355 PAKKSPKKPAKASPK
+355 PAKKSPKKPAKVSQK
-370 RSSKNNI
+370 RSFKNN
-377 SVKNNTKTASKSK
+377 VKNNTKNNTKTASKK
-390 EVCKN
+390 QEVCKN

-405 ANHITLMQEL
+405 ANRITLMQEL

>member
-1 MRAILQLKPLLT
+1 M
-13 IHLNAK
+13 
-19 SQSSLK
+19 
-25 NKITLKNKLNHARI
+25 
-39 ILEFIPSLI
+39 
-48 YFLIQK
+48 
-54 VSVLKHLA
+54 KHLA

-76 ALSMFLSLNLNA
+76 ALSTFLSLNLNA
-88 EENPTKTEPK
+88 EESPTKTEPK
-98 SAKGV
+98 PAKVV
-103 KNKPKSPVTKVMM
+103 KNKPKSPVTNVMM
-116 TNCDNIKDFN
+116 TNCDNLKDFN
-126 AKQKEVLKAA
+126 AKQKEVLKAT

-154 KESCAGTY
+154 KESCAGVY

-172 IYHAYIPSVLKS
+172 VYHSYIPSVLKS
-184 YGHNNSPFLRNVM
+184 YGHNDSPFLRNVM

-238 RWEKNEKAN
+238 RWEKNEKSN

-257 QDKIRRL
+257 QDRIRRL

-271 SQSSNDQEL
+271 SQSSNDQKL

-322 KEAASEQAIKKPLEK
+322 KEATSEQTKSKPEK
-337 EKDKPM
+337 AKDKPM
-343 YFAQINSSADFA
+343 YLAQISSADFT

-370 RSSKNNI
+370 HSSKNNI
-377 SVKNNTKTASKSK
+377 SVKNNTKTASKNSKNK

>member
-1 MRAILQLKPLLT
+1 M
-13 IHLNAK
+13 
-19 SQSSLK
+19 
-25 NKITLKNKLNHARI
+25 
-39 ILEFIPSLI
+39 
-48 YFLIQK
+48 
-54 VSVLKHLA
+54 KHLT
-62 PLIHIPFKALWLGT
+62 PLTHTIFKALLLGT
-76 ALSMFLSLNLNA
+76 ALSASLSLA
-88 EENPTKTEPK
+88 TEESPTKTEPK
-98 SAKGV
+98 SSKGV

-116 TNCDNIKDFN
+116 TNCDNLKDFN

-154 KESCAGTY
+154 KESCAGVY

-172 IYHAYIPSVLKS
+172 VYHSYIPSVLKS
-184 YGHNNSPFLRNVM
+184 YGHNDSPFLRNVM

-202 KDDAFASE
+202 KNDAFASE

-238 RWEKNEKAN
+238 RWERSEKSN
-247 ADAEKYYEEI
+247 AEAEKYYEEI
-257 QDKIRRL
+257 QDRIRRL

-296 MPQTLAKTETKET
+296 MPQTLAAQKS
-309 QIEETQTQKSQEM
+309 QIEKSQTEETQAEKSREM
-322 KEAASEQAIKKPLEK
+322 KEATSEQTTSKPEK
-337 EKDKPM
+337 AKDKPM
-343 YFAQINSSADFA
+343 YLAQTNNADFT
-355 PAKKSPKKPAKASPK
+355 PAKKSPQKPAKVSPK
-370 RSSKNNI
+370 RSPKNN
-377 SVKNNTKTASKSK
+377 KNNVKSSTKTASKK
-390 EVCKN
+390 QEVCKN

-405 ANHITLMQEL
+405 ANRITLMQEL

>member
-1 MRAILQLKPLLT
+1 M
-13 IHLNAK
+13 
-19 SQSSLK
+19 
-25 NKITLKNKLNHARI
+25 
-39 ILEFIPSLI
+39 
-48 YFLIQK
+48 
-54 VSVLKHLA
+54 KHLT
-62 PLIHIPFKALWLGT
+62 PLTHTLFKALWLGV
-76 ALSMFLSLNLNA
+76 ALSASLSLAAA
-88 EENPTKTEPK
+88 ESPTKTEPK
-98 SAKGV
+98 PAKGV

-116 TNCDNIKDFN
+116 TNCDNLKDFN

-154 KESCAGTY
+154 KESCAGVY

-172 IYHAYIPSVLKS
+172 VYHSYIPSVLKS
-184 YGHNNSPFLRNVM
+184 YGHNDSPFLRNVM

-202 KDDAFASE
+202 KDDAFASQ

-238 RWEKNEKAN
+238 RWEKNEKSN
-247 ADAEKYYEEI
+247 AEAEKYYEEI
-257 QDKIRRL
+257 QDRIRRL

-309 QIEETQTQKSQEM
+309 QIEETQAEKPREM
-322 KEAASEQAIKKPLEK
+322 KEATSEQTANKPEK
-337 EKDKPM
+337 AKDKPM
-343 YFAQINSSADFA
+343 YLAQINSTDFTTV
-355 PAKKSPKKPAKASPK
+355 KKSHQKPAKASPK
-370 RSSKNNI
+370 RFSKNNI
-377 SVKNNTKTASKSK
+377 KNNVKSNTKTASKNSKNK

>member
-1 MRAILQLKPLLT
+1 M
-13 IHLNAK
+13 
-19 SQSSLK
+19 
-25 NKITLKNKLNHARI
+25 
-39 ILEFIPSLI
+39 
-48 YFLIQK
+48 
-54 VSVLKHLA
+54 KHLA

-88 EENPTKTEPK
+88 EESPTKTEPK
-98 SAKGV
+98 PAKGV

-116 TNCDNIKDFN
+116 TNCDNLKDFN

-172 IYHAYIPSVLKS
+172 VYHSYIPSVLKS
-184 YGHNNSPFLRNVM
+184 YGHNDSPFLRNVM

-202 KDDAFASE
+202 KDDAFASQ

-238 RWEKNEKAN
+238 RWERSEKSN
-247 ADAEKYYEEI
+247 AEAEKYYEEI
-257 QDKIRRL
+257 QDRIRRL

-296 MPQTLAKTETKET
+296 MPQTLAAQKS
-309 QIEETQTQKSQEM
+309 QIEKSQTEETQAEKPREM
-322 KEAASEQAIKKPLEK
+322 KEATSEQITNNPEK
-337 EKDKPM
+337 AKDKPM
-343 YFAQINSSADFA
+343 YLAQISSADFT
-355 PAKKSPKKPAKASPK
+355 PAKKSPKKPAKANPK

>member
-1 MRAILQLKPLLT
+1 MTPLT
-13 IHLNAK
+13 H
-19 SQSSLK
+19 
-25 NKITLKNKLNHARI
+25 TL
-39 ILEFIPSLI
+39 
-48 YFLIQK
+48 
-54 VSVLKHLA
+54 
-62 PLIHIPFKALWLGT
+62 FKALWLGAT
-76 ALSMFLSLNLNA
+76 LSTSLSLVAA
-88 EENPTKTEPK
+88 ESPTKTEPK
-98 SAKGV
+98 PAKGV

-116 TNCDNIKDFN
+116 TNCDNLKNFN

-154 KESCAGTY
+154 KESCAGVY
-162 KINFSDPSAG
+162 KINFSDPIAG
-172 IYHAYIPSVLKS
+172 VYHSYIPSVLKS
-184 YGHNNSPFLRNVM
+184 YGHNDSPFLRNVM

-238 RWEKNEKAN
+238 RWEKNEKSN

-257 QDKIRRL
+257 QDRIRRL

-296 MPQTLAKTETKET
+296 MPQTLVAQKSQIEKS
-309 QIEETQTQKSQEM
+309 QIEETQAEKSQEM
-322 KEAASEQAIKKPLEK
+322 KEATSEQTKSKPEK
-337 EKDKPM
+337 AKDKPM
-343 YFAQINSSADFA
+343 YLAQINSADFT

>member
-1 MRAILQLKPLLT
+1 M
-13 IHLNAK
+13 
-19 SQSSLK
+19 
-25 NKITLKNKLNHARI
+25 
-39 ILEFIPSLI
+39 
-48 YFLIQK
+48 
-54 VSVLKHLA
+54 KHLT
-62 PLIHIPFKALWLGT
+62 PLTHTLFKALWLGV
-76 ALSMFLSLNLNA
+76 ALSASLSLAAA
-88 EENPTKTEPK
+88 ESPTKTEPK

-116 TNCDNIKDFN
+116 TNCDNLKDFN

-154 KESCAGTY
+154 KESCAGVY

-172 IYHAYIPSVLKS
+172 VYHSYIPSVLKS
-184 YGHNNSPFLRNVM
+184 YGHNDSPFLRNVM

-238 RWEKNEKAN
+238 RWEKNEKSN

-257 QDKIRRL
+257 QDRIRRL

-296 MPQTLAKTETKET
+296 MPQTLAAQKS
-309 QIEETQTQKSQEM
+309 QIEKSQTEETQAEKPQEM
-322 KEAASEQAIKKPLEK
+322 KKATSEQTANKPEK
-337 EKDKPM
+337 AKDKPM
-343 YFAQINSSADFA
+343 YLAQINSTDFA
-355 PAKKSPKKPAKASPK
+355 PAKKRSQKPAKASPK

-377 SVKNNTKTASKSK
+377 KKNNVKNNTKTASKSK

>member
-1 MRAILQLKPLLT
+1 M
-13 IHLNAK
+13 
-19 SQSSLK
+19 
-25 NKITLKNKLNHARI
+25 
-39 ILEFIPSLI
+39 
-48 YFLIQK
+48 
-54 VSVLKHLA
+54 KHLT
-62 PLIHIPFKALWLGT
+62 PLTHTLFKALWLGAT
-76 ALSMFLSLNLNA
+76 LSASLSLAAA
-88 EENPTKTEPK
+88 ESPTKTEPK
-98 SAKGV
+98 PAKGV

-116 TNCDNIKDFN
+116 TNCDNLKDFN

-154 KESCAGTY
+154 KESCAGVY

-172 IYHAYIPSVLKS
+172 VYHSYIPSVLKS
-184 YGHNNSPFLRNVM
+184 YGHNDSPFLRNVM

-238 RWEKNEKAN
+238 RWEKNEKSN

-257 QDKIRRL
+257 QDRIRRL

-296 MPQTLAKTETKET
+296 MPQTLAAQKSQIEKS
-309 QIEETQTQKSQEM
+309 QIEETQAEKPQEM
-322 KEAASEQAIKKPLEK
+322 KETTSEQTTNKPEK
-337 EKDKPM
+337 AKDKPM
-343 YFAQINSSADFA
+343 YFAQINSSDFT

-370 RSSKNNI
+370 RSSKNNTK
-377 SVKNNTKTASKSK
+377 SHAKTASKNSKSK